1 MKKGFAARSGRS
13 SLTGSRPAPGRQP
26 GAARLFTLSRAEERA
41 LVRAARAGDRRSLR
55 RLLQLVSGPV
65 YRYGRG
71 FCRDPHDAEEVLQEV
86 LIALARSLSRLR
98 GDASVTTW
106 AYKVARNAC
115 SRQRR
120 RRAAEPESL
129 VSLERAGNGG
139 DGPMQ
144 VADTRSD
151 PSREAER
158 RELSAALGEAIA
170 GLPPSQRDVLVLRD
184 VEGLKATEVG
194 KVLGINERAVK
205 SRLHR
210 ARVNLRAALA
220 PFADDADEAGA
231 KPKSCPDT
239 ARLMSRYLE
248 DELSPEVCERLG
260 AHVEQCR
267 PCGAECDA
275 LRQALVTCR
284 AWRREKLPE
293 GVQRAVREAIGKL
306 LQASN

>member
-1 MKKGFAARSGRS
+1 LSGGR
-13 SLTGSRPAPGRQP
+13 LVPGRQP
-26 GAARLFTLSRAEERA
+26 RAARLFSLSRSEERA

-86 LIALARSLSRLR
+86 LIALAQSLTRFR

-120 RRAAEPESL
+120 RRAAEPESFL
-129 VSLERAGNGG
+129 SLETAGNGG

-151 PSREAER
+151 PSRDAER
-158 RELSAALGEAIA
+158 RELGAALGEAIA

-184 VEGLKATEVG
+184 VEGLKAAEVG

-220 PFADDADEAGA
+220 PFAADTGKAAVKE
-231 KPKSCPDT
+231 KSCPDT

-248 DELSPEVCERLG
+248 DELSPAVCERLE
-260 AHVEQCR
+260 AHVEGCL
-267 PCGAECDA
+267 PCGEECAA
-275 LRQALVTCR
+275 LRQALVT
-284 AWRREKLPE
+284 
-293 GVQRAVREAIGKL
+293 
-306 LQASN
+306 